1 MGSKAAAVDS
11 AVSSPRKEVVVG
23 FDPVKLKAPFLLRC
37 GAAVIDYL
45 LVILVPVCG
54 ILLARFLGND
64 GTRLVN
70 SEINN
75 FAWLLAILVAICNLL
90 LLPAVAGQSVGK
102 MVTGLRVVKLNGERA
117 PVAAILL
124 RQTAGYLL
132 TLITGGLGLFLSVF
146 SSKGRAL
153 HDLISGTVVVYGAS
167 RIRS

>member
-11 AVSSPRKEVVVG
+11 AVSRPRKEVVVG

-37 GAAVIDYL
+37 GAALIDYL
-45 LVILVPVCG
+45 IVILVPVCG

-75 FAWLLAILVAICNLL
+75 FAWLLAILVGICNLL
-90 LLPAVAGQSVGK
+90 LLPSVTGQSVGK
-102 MVTGLRVVKLNGERA
+102 MVTGLRVVRLSGDRA
-117 PVAAILL
+117 PTAAILM
-124 RQTAGYLL
+124 RQTLGYLL
-132 TLITGGLGLFLSVF
+132 TLVTGGLGLFLSVF
-146 SSKGRAL
+146 SNRGRAL
-153 HDLISGTVVVYGAS
+153 HDLISGTVVVYGAP